1 MARILV
7 VDDEVQIRILLR
19 ELLQQ
24 EGYDVEEARNGEVAL
39 EIMRKKPVDLII
51 MDLLMPNKEGI
62 ETIREVHQHFPGL
75 KIIAISGGGRLGP
88 DTYLKMAKGMGALRT
103 FKKPIPQNELLEA
116 VRDLLNQTTQT
127 KD

>member
-1 MARILV
+1 MSRILV

-24 EGYDVEEARNGEVAL
+24 EGYDVEEASNGEVAL
-39 EIMRKKPVDLII
+39 EIMREKPVDLVI

-62 ETIREVHQHFPGL
+62 ETIRELHRDFPDL

-88 DTYLKMAKGMGALRT
+88 DTYLKMAKDMGAIRT
-103 FKKPIPQNELLEA
+103 FKKPIPQDRLLGAVHELLHEE
-116 VRDLLNQTTQT
+116 T
-127 KD
+127 